1 MVRRDRPLRKEH
13 PLPPCSEV
21 HRRTSSRITV
31 NSTIDAINGQPF
43 LVTDT
48 MGFVSCLIAFLHG
61 LVRWRDKEPGM
72 GWIASGFGLL
82 GVWFAATRW
91 QPTLGP
97 IQVWSPWY
105 VVLFVGLAC
114 TSVGLVDFLYIPSTH
129 RRRAMWAT
137 LLPAAI
143 YLSQF
148 VIIALT
154 GVQIQRSVSAL
165 PLGAWFLSLGAVA
178 WWAAR
183 REPGAGHAYV
193 AAALWA
199 IPLVVAAL
207 AIGGINTIALRFVG
221 FVPLSVL
228 GLTMLTVSLFRRRR
242 ALDVEVV
249 RRSKVE
255 EELKALNASLEQV
268 VAQRTADLQ
277 DVICGLES
285 FNRSVSHDLRGSL
298 GSMAGIA
305 RMADEALQR
314 GDDKL
319 ARRAL
324 PLIARQA
331 ESSTQ
336 LMAALLSLA
345 RVGDATLTR
354 ELIDLRRLVG
364 QVVEQIAIERGS
376 RGMPQIVVSD
386 MAQVRAD
393 PELMKPVFSNL
404 IGNAIKYGSRRIEI
418 GASSAGAEVTVYVQD
433 NGVGFDPQAASQMF
447 APFVRL
453 HGQQFEGHGVG
464 LSIVRRVVERHGGRV
479 WAESHPGQGAVFRF
493 SLPA

>member
-1 MVRRDRPLRKEH
+1 MDWRQRRI
-13 PLPPCSEV
+13 S
-21 HRRTSSRITV
+21 V
-31 NSTIDAINGQPF
+31 NSTTAAINGQPF

-48 MGFVSCLIAFLHG
+48 MGFVFCLTAFLHG
-61 LVRWRDKEPGM
+61 LVWWRDKEPGM
-72 GWIASGFGLL
+72 GWIASGFGLV
-82 GVWFAATRW
+82 GMWYAATRW

-97 IQVWSPWY
+97 TQIWSQWY
-105 VVLFVGLAC
+105 LVLFVGLAC
-114 TSVGLVDFLYIPSTH
+114 VSVGLVDFLSIPSTY
-129 RRRAMWAT
+129 RRRALWAT

-154 GVQIQRSVSAL
+154 EVQIQRSLSAL
-165 PLGAWFLSLGAVA
+165 PLGAWFLSMGAVA

-199 IPLVVAAL
+199 IPLLVAVL
-207 AIGGINTIALRFVG
+207 VIGRINTVVLRFVG

-242 ALDVEVV
+242 ALEAEVV
-249 RRSKVE
+249 RRAQVE
-255 EELKALNASLEQV
+255 EELKALNTSLEQV

-277 DVICGLES
+277 NVISGLES

-298 GSMAGIA
+298 GGMGGIA
-305 RMADEALQR
+305 RLADEALQR
-314 GDDKL
+314 GDDTL

-331 ESSTQ
+331 ENSTQ

-345 RVGDATLTR
+345 RVGDATLTC
-354 ELIDLRRLVG
+354 ELIDLRRLVS

-376 RGMPQIVVSD
+376 RGIPQIVVND

-393 PELMKPVFSNL
+393 PELLKPVFSNL
-404 IGNAIKYGSRRIEI
+404 IGNAIKYARAGESNRIEV
-418 GASSAGAEVTVYVQD
+418 GATSTEAEVTVYVQD
-433 NGVGFDPQAASQMF
+433 NGVGFDPEAASRIF